1 MLRLTNK
8 KMTKAN
14 VWTDTLA
21 FIFFEGAAF
30 GEVFTF
36 GFSWACCAR
45 WGSTRFLHSDL
56 IGRAAHAGFLR

>member
-21 FIFFEGAAF
+21 F
-30 GEVFTF
+30 VFL
-36 GFSWACCAR
+36 GGLR
-45 WGSTRFLHSDL
+45 LVRFLHL
-56 IGRAAHAGFLR
+56 VFLGRAAHAGALQGFYTRI